1 MPNTL
6 DLLPRLAAEAHRFDF
21 FQAVRLLENAH
32 PDLPRVG
39 SSLRPRDD
47 AVRFGQD
54 PDLIFFPTTLR
65 AFDISCDTPP
75 RLSVNFFGL
84 LGPNGPMPTY
94 LTEYVRDRSR
104 NAGDPTFA
112 RFLDVFHHRMA
123 SLFYRG
129 WAVAQP
135 VVSLDRDNGDR
146 FSTYVGSTFGIGEA
160 ALRNRDTLPDFAKLH
175 FAGLLSGPTRHAA
188 GLRLVLRR
196 FFGIPAD
203 VVENVGHWL
212 LLPPQS
218 LSRIGT
224 KNEGA
229 ALGVG
234 TVLGARAWDRQ
245 HRFRVVLGPLPMADY
260 LRFLPGGASLPR
272 LVDWIRNYVRDP
284 LEWDLNLQLRR
295 EEVPRLTLE
304 RRQRLGYTTWLLS
317 GGARDDAKQL
327 VIKPVRP
334 RGRGQFQDQNQ
345 DQKWPR

>member
-1 MPNTL
+1 MPNAL
-6 DLLPRLAAEAHRFDF
+6 DLLPRLAGDAHRFDF

-32 PDLPRVG
+32 PHLPRVG
-39 SSLRPRDD
+39 CSLRPHDD

-65 AFDISCDTPP
+65 AFDLAADRPP

-84 LGPNGPMPTY
+84 LGPNGPMPTH

-112 RFLDVFHHRMA
+112 RFLDVFHHRMT

-135 VVSLDRDNGDR
+135 VVSLDRDTGDR
-146 FSTYVGSTFGIGEA
+146 FSTYVGTTFGLGEA
-160 ALRNRDTLPDFAKLH
+160 ALRNRDTVPDFAKLH

-188 GLRLVLRR
+188 GLRLVLTR
-196 FFGIPAD
+196 FFDVPAG
-203 VVENVGHWL
+203 VIENVGHWL
-212 LLPPQS
+212 ALPP
-218 LSRIGT
+218 LSRSRLGG
-224 KNEGA
+224 NDEGA

-234 TVLGARAWDRQ
+234 TLLGARAWDRQ
-245 HRFRVVLGPLPMADY
+245 HRFRVVLGPMPLADY

-272 LVDWIRNYVRDP
+272 LIDWIRNYARDP
-284 LEWDLNLQLRR
+284 LEWDLNLQLCRK
-295 EEVPRLTLE
+295 EVPRLALD

-317 GGARDDAKQL
+317 GAARDDAKQL
-327 VIKPVRP
+327 VVKPVRAP
-334 RGRGQFQDQNQ
+334 RRAPLQD
-345 DQKWPR
+345 